1 MKWYHAAAMGVLAAN
16 LAFAQQPVK
25 GAGGSSASSAS
36 SAPPAAMTDPGAVG
50 SMQVK
55 SVGQILQENPQLAE
69 KMKEMLPSDVTPEQA
84 CSGYNVF
91 EECLSVIHVAKD
103 TNIPFPVLKAD
114 TTGKHRIGLEKALE
128 HLAPSANAKNVV
140 KAARKAAAQ
149 DMKGISLFG

>member
-1 MKWYHAAAMGVLAAN
+1 MKWYHAAAMAVLAAN

-25 GAGGSSASSAS
+25 GAGGSSASSA
-36 SAPPAAMTDPGAVG
+36 PPAPMTDPGAVD

-55 SVGQILQENPQLAE
+55 SVGQILQENPQLAQT
-69 KMKEMLPSDVTPEQA
+69 MKAMLPSDITPEQA

-91 EECLSVIHVAKD
+91 EECLSSIHLAKD
-103 TNIPFPVLKAD
+103 INISFPALKAD
-114 TTGKHRIGLEKALE
+114 TTGKHRSGLEKAVQ
-128 HLAPSANAKNVV
+128 HLAPSVNAKDAV